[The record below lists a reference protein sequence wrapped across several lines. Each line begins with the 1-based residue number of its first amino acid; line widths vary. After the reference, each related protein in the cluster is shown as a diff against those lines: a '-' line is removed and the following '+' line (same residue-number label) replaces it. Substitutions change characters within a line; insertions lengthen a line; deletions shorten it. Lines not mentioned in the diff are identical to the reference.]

1 VYRGYIGRIFGGAQ
15 YLLALFTWIEGLGF
29 RDGCGALVRG
39 VGHKLERELG
49 ARGLRTAAHVRSV
62 PRATLCAWL
71 GARVGALTHDA
82 AWGVDRQHV
91 AEKPPP
97 AAVTCEAWAYNHSLF
112 SSR

>member
-1 VYRGYIGRIFGGAQ
+1 MDECQ
-15 YLLALFTWIEGLGF
+15 PL
-29 RDGCGALVRG
+29 
-39 VGHKLERELG
+39 ELG

-71 GARVGALTHDA
+71 GARVGAHIHDA

-97 AAVTCEAWAYNHSLF
+97 GAVTCEDSFRACSTFAAVVGRCRLTLSNP
-112 SSR
+112 R